1 MLEQIVAAFLGALSN
16 SAEWVVGFV
25 IAVGVAQN
33 LVVLTQLLIATRAMR
48 REDQTQNR
56 ETIWQQRAPGAPPSP

>member
-1 MLEQIVAAFLGALSN
+1 MLEQIVSLLLQALNN

-25 IAVGVAQN
+25 IAVGLAQN
-33 LVVLTQLLIATRAMR
+33 LVVLIQLLMATRAMK

-56 ETIWQQRAPGAPPSP
+56 ETLWSL